1 MSGSRPIR
9 KQADNFRIAD
19 HSPRTSS
26 FALHNTISG
35 PDGHRVLG

>member
-19 HSPRTSS
+19 DSYSICPNHLKRLV
-26 FALHNTISG
+26 FIRDLQG
-35 PDGHRVLG
+35 